1 MAAAVPDFPY
11 DAAVAELRTIRDLL
25 RFGVTQL
32 QSHQVFFGHGFPDAR
47 TEAGYLIAWALHL
60 PPGTLD
66 DHLGASLL
74 RGERKMILDLFR
86 RRVLERVPSPYLTG
100 EAWLGEFSFR
110 VDDRVLIPR
119 SFIADL
125 LGEGLAPWVA
135 DPEQVTDAL
144 DMCTGSGCLAILL
157 AHAFPAA
164 RVEGVDIS
172 SGALDVA
179 RHNLADYGLQERI
192 ALHASDL
199 FASVPPRT
207 YDVIV
212 SNPPYVDQSSMDAL
226 PPEYRK
232 EPSLALAGGSDGLD
246 LVRRLIEE
254 ASGRL
259 KPGGVLVVEIGH
271 NREALEAAFPDLPFT
286 WLETHAGHE
295 FVFLLTREQLP

>member
-1 MAAAVPDFPY
+1 MVAATPDFPY

-32 QSHQVFFGHGFPDAR
+32 QSHRVFFGHGFPDAR
-47 TEAGYLIAWALHL
+47 TEAAYLIAWALNL
-60 PPGTLD
+60 PPGGLD

-74 RGERKMILDLFR
+74 RSERKTILDLFR
-86 RRVLERVPSPYLTG
+86 RRVLERVPAPYLTG

-135 DPEQVTDAL
+135 DPVQVTDAL

-157 AHAFPAA
+157 AHTFPEA
-164 RVEGVDIS
+164 RVDGVDVS
-172 SGALDVA
+172 PGALEVA
-179 RHNLADYGLQERI
+179 RHNVADYGLEDRV

-199 FASVPPRT
+199 FAALPPRT

-212 SNPPYVDQSSMDAL
+212 SNPPYVDRPSMDAL
-226 PPEYRK
+226 PPEYRQ
-232 EPSLALAGGSDGLD
+232 EPSLALAGGDDGLD
-246 LVRRLIEE
+246 LVRRLL
-254 ASGRL
+254 ADAPSRL
-259 KPGGVLVVEIGH
+259 KPGGILVVEIGH
-271 NREALEAAFPDLPFT
+271 DREALEAAYPDVPFT